1 MCRNVVQEM
10 VKRAGSGGGGC
21 TVRTLFHGSRRSL
34 TTCSPFVSIV
44 VLLRPIPSLLI
55 SALHAI
61 SLCPCLYP
69 SSVFFLI
76 SHRQR
81 KLRIWHLPARTL
93 DVRHFCGSRRWNEL
107 LDRQPRLDSNPALL
121 VFPLNS
127 IFNRHSTNR
136 VGNQSLYDYLCQK
149 ATTTPKFDIPLAC
162 TEI

>member
-1 MCRNVVQEM
+1 MQEL
-10 VKRAGSGGGGC
+10 VKRAGRGGGGC

-55 SALHAI
+55 STLHAI

-81 KLRIWHLPARTL
+81 KLRIWHLPARTIARL
-93 DVRHFCGSRRWNEL
+93 LGVRHFCGSRRWNEL
-107 LDRQPRLDSNPALL
+107 LDRRPWLDSNPALL

-127 IFNRHSTNR
+127 IFNRHSTTRVSNR
-136 VGNQSLYDYLCQK
+136 CIIIYVKKRRRHWSLKYC
-149 ATTTPKFDIPLAC
+149 
-162 TEI
+162 